1 MRNMKNKPTY
11 FFIIFLLFFPFY
23 KSIATTGWNNFIIN
37 FDKGLY
43 GRGSQTWQITPYD
56 SKWVYF
62 ANKNGVLQFDGNDW
76 DIFPLNNRMDVRSV
90 SVSADR
96 KRIYAGGINEFGF
109 FQPNEEGALV
119 YHCLSDS
126 LAASN
131 YLIGNVW
138 GIHESENTLYVQGD
152 ECVVKYINGTH
163 TLVRIDAKIDCSNVV
178 NNVLY
183 IGTDRGIWFLTGNT
197 FFPLQGAEELTQKRI
212 RSILPYK
219 NGILVVTAYDGLYY
233 CHNQSME
240 KLITGAEEFMRR
252 NEVFCAA
259 DYNGQIALGTIHKG
273 ILLLD
278 TSSMQLKYFN
288 EHNGLH
294 NNTIL
299 SVAFDINGNLWS
311 GLDSGIDY
319 VCLSSPFTNLYSYPH
334 SYGTGYTAT
343 IKDKILYLGTNRGLY
358 YVSYPIEFG
367 ESQPEITAVPSS
379 SGQVWNLNQIDDQ
392 LFCMHDRGVFLIE
405 GLSMKRIPGIVGAW
419 HCQPIS
425 GHPDKLYIGTYN
437 GIYVLQKENGTWQI
451 SHKIEG
457 YTSSSRLFEQETD
470 RIIWI
475 YQTDHVTRLEL
486 DEEYKRAISIREYGV
501 LNGFPTER
509 NMVVSKL
516 KDSICFATPQ
526 GIYHYNATKDSMEPW
541 TSMNHALNGETSYT
555 RLLSG
560 KNHLICLKPYELCIS
575 NLDIYKQGIG
585 LSIFPI
591 QKRLIE
597 LVPDFEAII
606 PITDS
611 LMILPYENG
620 FALFSFPTA
629 GKYPEIHQELYIR
642 RMYLTT
648 GKDSLIY
655 TANYLRQK
663 YMPTIDYECN
673 SVRFDYN
680 LSLLEKNDIRFRY
693 RLNNDPW
700 SENTLNRTKEYSNLP
715 EGEYTFEVKAIFPD
729 GRESSDSIR
738 FKVLPPWYRTLLAY
752 TCYTLLILTV
762 LWGIYRWDEMRLKRK
777 KQQAVKEKDK
787 KMREMEKEYEQ
798 EKERQEKQ
806 IMQLEKE
813 KLEYDLKHKSQEM
826 ANLMINF
833 LRKNEM
839 LTEIKSEIMK
849 VASRLSGEGAS
860 EGKKQLILINNKIDS
875 NIQSDEVLK
884 RIEDQFDLIH
894 NNFMKRLH
902 EKHPDLSNNERMM
915 CAYLK
920 MNLSTKEIAPLLN
933 ISVRGVETI
942 RYRLRKKFHLERE
955 ESLTDYL
962 SNKL

>member
-1 MRNMKNKPTY
+1 MKNN
-11 FFIIFLLFFPFY
+11 IIYYLTILLCAYPFQ
-23 KSIATTGWNNFIIN
+23 KHLAATGWNNFILN
-37 FDKGLY
+37 FDKGTY
-43 GRGSQTWQITPYD
+43 GRGSQTWQIAPYD

-62 ANKNGVLQFDGNDW
+62 ANKNGILQFDGNDW
-76 DIFPLNNRMDVRSV
+76 DVFPLNNRMDVRSV
-90 SVSADR
+90 SVSSDR
-96 KRIYAGGINEFGF
+96 KRIYAGGINEFGY
-109 FQPNEEGALV
+109 FQPNEEGTLV

-126 LAASN
+126 LETTN
-131 YLIGNVW
+131 QLIGNVW

-152 ECVVKYINGTH
+152 EYVVKYRNGENTLIGIN
-163 TLVRIDAKIDCSNVV
+163 AKIDCSNIV

-183 IGTDRGIWFLTGNT
+183 IGTDKGIWFLTGNT
-197 FFPLQGAEELTQKRI
+197 FFPLQGAESLVQKRI

-219 NGILVVTAYDGLYY
+219 DGILVITAYDGLYY
-233 CHNQSME
+233 CHNQLIE
-240 KLITGAEEFMRR
+240 KVITGAEEFMKR

-259 DYNGQIALGTIHKG
+259 QHNGQIALGTIHKG
-273 ILLLD
+273 ILLID
-278 TSSMQLKYFN
+278 TSTMQLKYFD

-294 NNTIL
+294 NNTVL

-319 VCLSSPFTNLYSYPH
+319 VYLSSPFTNLYSYPY
-334 SYGTGYTAT
+334 SYGAGYTAAV
-343 IKDKILYLGTNRGLY
+343 KDGILYLGTNRGLY
-358 YVSYPIEFG
+358 YVPYPVKFG
-367 ESQPEITAVPSS
+367 EEQPEIKAIPSS
-379 SGQVWNLNQIDDQ
+379 SGQVWGLNRIGDK
-392 LFCMHDRGVFLIE
+392 LFCTHDRGIFLIE
-405 GLSMKRIPGIVGAW
+405 GTLMKRIPGIIGAW
-419 HCQPIS
+419 YCQPVS
-425 GHPDKLYIGTYN
+425 GHTDQLYVGTYN
-437 GIYVLQKENGTWQI
+437 GIYVLTDKEGTWQV

-457 YTSSSRLFEQETD
+457 YTSSSRIFEQETD
-470 RIIWI
+470 RIIWV

-486 DEEYKRAISIREYGV
+486 NEQRTKMINQREYGV
-501 LNGFPTER
+501 ANGFPTER

-516 KDSICFATPQ
+516 KDSICFATPE
-526 GIYHYNATKDSMEPW
+526 GIYRYNATKDYMEPW
-541 TSMNHALNGETSYT
+541 VSMNHALNGETAYT
-555 RLLSG
+555 RLLNG
-560 KNHLICLKPYELCIS
+560 KNHLICLKPYELCFS
-575 NLDIYKQGIG
+575 NLDVYKQGVG

-597 LVPDFEAII
+597 LVSDFETII
-606 PITDS
+606 PVTDS
-611 LMILPYENG
+611 LMIIPNESG
-620 FALFSFPTA
+620 FALFSLPNSN
-629 GKYPEIHQELYIR
+629 KSHEIPQELCIKK
-642 RMYLTT
+642 MYLTS

-663 YMPTIDYECN
+663 NYPVIDYDLN

-680 LSLLEKNDIRFRY
+680 LSSFEKNDIHFRY
-693 RLNNDPW
+693 RLNEEPW
-700 SENTLNRTKEYSNLP
+700 SESTISRTKEYSNLP

-729 GRESSDSIR
+729 GRESYDSIK

-752 TCYTLLILTV
+752 CCYSLLSIFV
-762 LWGIYRWDEMRLKRK
+762 LWSIYRWDEMRLKRK
-777 KQQAVKEKDK
+777 KLQAVKEKDK
-787 KMREMEKEYEQ
+787 RMKEMEKEYEQ

-813 KLEYDLKHKSQEM
+813 KLEYDLQHKSQEM

-849 VASRLSGEGAS
+849 VASKLTGEGAS

-955 ESLTDYL
+955 ESLNDYL
-962 SNKL
+962 TNKL

>member
-1 MRNMKNKPTY
+1 MKNNILYYLT
-11 FFIIFLLFFPFY
+11 ILLCVYPFQ
-23 KSIATTGWNNFIIN
+23 KHFAATGWNNFILN
-37 FDKGLY
+37 FDKGTY
-43 GRGSQTWQITPYD
+43 GRGSQTWQIAPYD
-56 SKWVYF
+56 SKWIYF
-62 ANKNGVLQFDGNDW
+62 ANKNGILQFDGNAW
-76 DIFPLNNRMDVRSV
+76 DVLPLNNRMDVRSV

-96 KRIYAGGINEFGF
+96 KRIYAGGINEFGY
-109 FQPNEEGALV
+109 FQPNEEGTLT

-126 LAASN
+126 LETTKR
-131 YLIGNVW
+131 LIGNVW

-152 ECVVKYINGTH
+152 ECVLKCRDGEN
-163 TLVRIDAKIDCSNVV
+163 TLIGIDAKIDCSNIV

-183 IGTDRGIWFLTGNT
+183 IGTDKGIWFLTGNS
-197 FFPLQGAEELTQKRI
+197 FFPLQGAERLAQKRI

-219 NGILVVTAYDGLYY
+219 EGILVVTAYDGLYY
-233 CHNQSME
+233 CHDQLME
-240 KLITGAEEFMRR
+240 NFTTGAEEFMKR

-259 DYNGQIALGTIHKG
+259 EHNGQLALGTIHKG
-273 ILLLD
+273 ILLID
-278 TSSMQLKYFN
+278 TSTMQLKYFD

-294 NNTIL
+294 NNTVL

-311 GLDSGIDY
+311 GLDSGIDHVY
-319 VCLSSPFTNLYSYPH
+319 LSSPFTNLYSYPY
-334 SYGTGYTAT
+334 SYGAGYTAAV
-343 IKDKILYLGTNRGLY
+343 KDGILYLGTNRGLY
-358 YVSYPIEFG
+358 YVPYPVKFG
-367 ESQPEITAVPSS
+367 EEQPEIKAVPSS
-379 SGQVWNLNQIDDQ
+379 SGQVWGLNHIGNK
-392 LFCMHDRGVFLIE
+392 LFCMHDRGIFLIE
-405 GLSMKRIPGIVGAW
+405 GTFMKRIPGIIGAW
-419 HCQPIS
+419 CCQPVS
-425 GHPDKLYIGTYN
+425 GHPDQLYVGAYN
-437 GIYVLQKENGTWQI
+437 GIYLLVNKEGTWQV

-457 YTSSSRLFEQETD
+457 YTSSSRIFEQETD
-470 RIIWI
+470 RIIWV

-486 DEEYKRAISIREYGV
+486 DDQHTKMLNQREYGV
-501 LNGFPTER
+501 TEGFPTDR
-509 NMVVSKL
+509 NMVVSRL
-516 KDSICFATPQ
+516 KDSICFATPE
-526 GIYHYNATKDSMEPW
+526 GIYRYNADKDRMEPW
-541 TSMNHALNGETSYT
+541 VSMNHALNGETAYT

-560 KNHLICLKPYELCIS
+560 KNHLVCLKPYELCFS
-575 NLDIYKQGIG
+575 NLDIYKQGVG

-591 QKRLIE
+591 RKSLIE

-606 PITDS
+606 PVTDS
-611 LMILPYENG
+611 LMIIPNENG
-620 FALFSFPTA
+620 FALFSLPHSN
-629 GKYPEIHQELYIR
+629 KHHEISQELCIKK
-642 RMYLTT
+642 MYLTS

-663 YMPTIDYECN
+663 NFPVIDYKLN

-680 LSLLEKNDIRFRY
+680 LSAFEKNDIRFRY
-693 RLNNDPW
+693 RLNEEPW
-700 SENTLNRTKEYSNLP
+700 SENTISRTKEYSNLP

-729 GRESSDSIR
+729 GRESYDSIK

-752 TCYTLLILTV
+752 ICYSLLSVFIL
-762 LWGIYRWDEMRLKRK
+762 WSIYRWDEMRLKRK

-787 KMREMEKEYEQ
+787 RMQEMEEEYEQ

-813 KLEYDLKHKSQEM
+813 KLEYDLQHKSQEM

-849 VASRLSGEGAS
+849 VASKLTGEGAS